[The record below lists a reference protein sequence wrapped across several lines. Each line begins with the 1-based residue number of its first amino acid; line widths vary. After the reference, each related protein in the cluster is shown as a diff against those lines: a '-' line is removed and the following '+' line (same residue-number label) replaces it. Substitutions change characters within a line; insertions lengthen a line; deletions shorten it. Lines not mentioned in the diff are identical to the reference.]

1 MHSIP
6 ICISKINEL
15 VNIIFL
21 ESSLTSQV
29 NIYGMVAH
37 KYGNCNLVSLEVYFI
52 QFKFKMRYLRDTLIS
67 STTNQ
72 VLSFKNVAHINIP

>member
-37 KYGNCNLVSLEVYFI
+37 KYGNYILVSLEVYFI
-52 QFKFKMRYLRDTLIS
+52 QFKFKMRYLRDILIS